1 MKMNKRILFVMFV
14 AFVISFASFA
24 GAAEKAHEKRIRLST
39 DLINEMSQQSDA
51 DSLGNVIK
59 SGKGIAI
66 FPSVTKAGLIIG
78 GQIGEGLVFIRNAN
92 GTWSGPAFI
101 SISGASIGFQIGV
114 QSVGLVLVI
123 TNDDGLKAFT
133 SGNSFKLGADASIA
147 AGPVGRDASVATD
160 GNVKAS
166 IYSYSISKGLYA
178 GISLEG
184 SVINQSRD
192 ANKAYW
198 HRDMSAK
205 AALKKPATDKRVA
218 PLIVALKNLIMK
230 AKNL

>member
-1 MKMNKRILFVMFV
+1 MLITFIF
-14 AFVISFASFA
+14 AFASLA
-24 GAAEKAHEKRIRLST
+24 SAAEKAHERRIRLST

-66 FPSVTKAGLIIG
+66 FPSVTKAGLIFG
-78 GQIGEGLVFIRNAN
+78 GQMGEGLVFIRNAN
-92 GTWSGPAFI
+92 GTWSGPSFI
-101 SISGASIGFQIGV
+101 SVSGASIGFQIGV

-123 TNDDGLKAFT
+123 TNDAGLQAFT
-133 SGNSFKLGADASIA
+133 SGNSFTLGADASIA
-147 AGPVGRDASVATD
+147 AGPVGRDAYAATD

-166 IYSYSISKGLYA
+166 IYSYSITKGLYA
-178 GISLEG
+178 GVTLEG
-184 SVINQSRD
+184 SIINQSRD

-198 HRDMSAK
+198 HRDISPG
-205 AALKKPATDKRVA
+205 AALKKPSTDKRVA
-218 PLIVALKNLIMK
+218 PLIAALKKLIMK